1 MKPFRSVSG
10 PAAPLLL
17 DDVNSDQIIPSAFL
31 KDLNANLAQGLFAYM
46 RRSPEGLRNTDFV
59 LEKEQYRE
67 APILLT
73 GANFSCGSSREHAVW
88 ALVAFGIRCVIGTSP
103 AELFRENCLKNGVLP
118 VVLDPEEMA
127 RLVTRAIEVD
137 GREPF
142 TVDLESCEIRGPRGY
157 RCTFAIAPGERTA
170 LLEGLDDIGV
180 TSKHLDAIR
189 AWEARTAKERPYLQS
204 PIADVRA
211 AR

>member
-10 PAAPLLL
+10 AAAPLLL
-17 DDVNSDQIIPSAFL
+17 DDVNSDQIIPSAYL
-31 KDLNANLAQGLFAYM
+31 KDLNADLAQGLLAYM
-46 RRSPEGLRNTDFV
+46 RRSPDGVRNTGFV
-59 LEKEQYRE
+59 LEKPQYRE
-67 APILLT
+67 APILVT

-118 VVLDPEEMA
+118 VVLGAEEMA
-127 RLVTRAIEVD
+127 DLVARVTEVD

-142 TVDLESCEIRGPRGY
+142 TVDLESCEIRGPGGY
-157 RCTFAIAPGERTA
+157 RCGFQIAAGERNA

-180 TSKHLDAIR
+180 TARHLDAIQ
-189 AWEARTAKERPYLQS
+189 AWEARAAKERPYLQA
-204 PIADVRA
+204 PIAGVRA
-211 AR
+211 